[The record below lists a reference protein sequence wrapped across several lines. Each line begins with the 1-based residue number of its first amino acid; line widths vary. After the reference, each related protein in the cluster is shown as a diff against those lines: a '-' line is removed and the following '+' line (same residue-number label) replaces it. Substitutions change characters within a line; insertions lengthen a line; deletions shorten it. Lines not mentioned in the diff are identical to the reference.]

1 MKIPDLSHA
10 DSFSQGFPHEVFRTL
25 RREQPVA
32 WHEGDRFGGP
42 GFWVITKHEDI
53 RTIGKNPILFSSNQG
68 TNIEDPDARQREE
81 GGLQAPVL
89 LDMDPPEHVRYRK
102 LVNAGFTPRQIAQLQ
117 SHSEKLVKDI
127 LDRATPLGACDFVT
141 DIAAELPLQ
150 VIGEL
155 LGVPHEDR
163 HKIFDWSNRM
173 IGREDPE
180 YQTAEGEEMRAAAEM
195 FLYAHG
201 QAEQRLEAP
210 RGDLMSAILH
220 GEVDGQRISMAEFD
234 AFFLILAIAGNE
246 TTRNMIS
253 HGLLLLLDH
262 PEQKQR
268 LIDDASLIP
277 NAVEEM
283 LRYRPPV
290 MYFRRTVTA
299 DTELRGVKLR
309 QGDKVTLWYPSANRD
324 EEIFEDP
331 DRFDITRKPNNHLS
345 FGVGEHFCLGTHLA
359 RQEIREMFRQLLT
372 RMPDIEIAGD
382 IEYLRSHFIDGVK
395 HIPIKYSTSD
405 R

>member
-1 MKIPDLSHA
+1 MQIPDLSNP
-10 DSFSQGFPHEVFRTL
+10 DTFVEGFPHELFRAL

-32 WHEGDRFGGP
+32 WHEGDSFGGP
-42 GFWVITKHEDI
+42 GYWIITKHEDI
-53 RTIGKNPILFSSNQG
+53 RAIGKNPALFSSSLG
-68 TNIEDPDARQREE
+68 TNIENREDQGRE
-81 GGLQAPVL
+81 QGGLEAPVL

-102 LVNAGFTPRQIAQLQ
+102 LVNSGFTPRQIATLQ
-117 SHSEKLVKDI
+117 GHSEELVEQI
-127 LDRATPLGACDFVT
+127 LDRAAPLGACDFVT

-155 LGVPHEDR
+155 LGVPREDR
-163 HKIFDWSNRM
+163 HQIFDWSNRM

-180 YQTAEGEEMRAAAEM
+180 FQTAEGDEMRAAIEM

-201 QAEQRLEAP
+201 QAEQRMQDP

-220 GEVDGQRISMAEFD
+220 GELDGERISMAEFD

-253 HGLLLLLDH
+253 HGLLLLLAH
-262 PEQKQR
+262 PEQKER
-268 LIDDASLIP
+268 LLREPALLPS
-277 NAVEEM
+277 AVEEM

-290 MYFRRTVTA
+290 MYFRRTVMA
-299 DTELRGVKLR
+299 DTELRGVPLR
-309 QGDKVTLWYPSANRD
+309 KGEKVTLWYPSANRD
-324 EEIFEDP
+324 EEVFEAP
-331 DRFDITRKPNNHLS
+331 DRFEISRKPNNHLA

-359 RQEIREMFRQLLT
+359 RQEIREMFRQLLA
-372 RMPDIEIAGD
+372 RMPDIELAGD

-395 HIPIKYSTSD
+395 HIPIKYSTG
-405 R
+405 